1 MTKITKGLVLVT
13 PLLALRYKNSGPVM
27 TTFSADVVQKQLRN
41 GGLIPGYLGY
51 KPTSYALAQYGKT
64 FAAQN
69 EQTAQELKKPQE
81 HYRHVEVKRSFSE
94 PTLNDSPPK
103 TCKQK
108 VDGNYWVPPIPGY
121 LGYIPT
127 KYAENAMGGCPTKI
141 CRIASD
147 NIQSHKDH
155 CRKAKESEGQGT
167 STRGVEESTRKPFDW
182 AAYNRRPIVR
192 YAGYL
197 PQRSETLFSHTFTR
211 RGNYAAEMPTFD
223 NGSL

>member
-1 MTKITKGLVLVT
+1 M
-13 PLLALRYKNSGPVM
+13 A
-27 TTFSADVVQKQLRN
+27 TFSADVVQKQLRN
-41 GGLIPGYLGY
+41 GGRIPGYLGY

-69 EQTAQELKKPQE
+69 EQLAQELVKPQE

-103 TCKQK
+103 TCEQN
-108 VDGNYWVPPIPGY
+108 VDRNYWVPPIPGY

-127 KYAENAMGGCPTKI
+127 KYSENAMGGCPTKI
-141 CRIASD
+141 CRIASE

-155 CRKAKESEGQGT
+155 ATR
-167 STRGVEESTRKPFDW
+167 RGVEEQYKRKPFDW

-211 RGNYAAEMPTFD
+211 RCDYAAEVPTFE
-223 NGSL
+223 NGSQKYDSTKKTSTCMRPHTHCNASV